1 LARPKRLR
9 RLACTPPSHFFHPS
23 GTEGQTASKDT
34 VILTM
39 DEFEALR
46 LADLECHSQ
55 EEAAKKMGISRAT
68 FGRIVESGRSKVA
81 KALVHGYRI
90 EISGG
95 AFMFGRGRHLQCPRC
110 RRRQSRDLG
119 EREHVDC
126 RRCCQ
131 PLQNS
136 DKPQQEKSQ

>member
-9 RLACTPPSHFFHPS
+9 RLSFSPPAHSFLPA
-23 GTEGQTASKDT
+23 GEEGQPAQKQSI
-34 VILTM
+34 ILTM

-55 EEAAKKMGISRAT
+55 EGASKKMGISRPT

-81 KALVHGYRI
+81 KALVYGYRL

-110 RRRQSRDLG
+110 RRRQSRDID
-119 EREHVDC
+119 ERERIDC

-136 DKPQQEKSQ
+136 DEPQ

>member
-1 LARPKRLR
+1 MARPKLLR
-9 RLACTPPSHFFHPS
+9 RLSYSPPAHLFLPS
-23 GTEGQTASKDT
+23 GEDEHAEPEDMI
-34 VILTM
+34 VVTM

-46 LADLECHSQ
+46 LADLECFSQ
-55 EEAAKKMGISRAT
+55 QEGSKKMGISRAT

-110 RRRQSRDLG
+110 RRRQSREAG
-119 EREHVDC
+119 GRGHVEC

-131 PLQNS
+131 PLQNCGEP
-136 DKPQQEKSQ
+136 KP